1 MTANEG
7 LAVEAVDP
15 ARTDRLV
22 IALKALA
29 EDTKALLAATSGEAG
44 QQMAEARARASDS
57 LTAALA
63 HAGDVQDSTLAQTR
77 SLGRATDVY
86 VREHRWEVL
95 AASAVAGFAIGA
107 LLMRRGVPKV

>member
-1 MTANEG
+1 MMANEAV
-7 LAVEAVDP
+7 AVEAADP

-22 IALKALA
+22 SALKALA
-29 EDTKALLAATSGEAG
+29 EDTKALLAATSGEVG
-44 QQMAEARARASDS
+44 QQMAQARARANDS
-57 LTAALA
+57 LAAALV

-95 AASAVAGFAIGA
+95 AASAIAGFAIGA
-107 LLMRRGVPKV
+107 LLVRRGSPEA